1 MIQNRTRPE
10 VLLEPPP
17 VRWWKRLL
25 RILAAVVIVL
35 IGIAGATYLQK
46 SASTPQ
52 RRPPA
57 KWVPVVETQP
67 LQSVAHRVVVAAMGE
82 VVPARTVVLESRV
95 SGQVVAINPEFAE
108 GGFLKKGD
116 SVMRLDD
123 ADYRLALAQ
132 SKSDLAK
139 AEFELKLE
147 LGRQQV
153 AQREWQ
159 LLGSTRKG
167 KESESDL
174 ALRKPHLDKAMA
186 DVASAKATVEKAALD
201 LERTRINAP
210 FNAIVRSKLVDVGS
224 QVSAQEPLGELVGT
238 DAYWVQASIPVDRL
252 QWIRIPQLAGETGS
266 VAKIRYAGGHAV
278 GGKVIRLMGDL
289 ASEGRMARI
298 LIEVKDPLRHKAD
311 RQTAPPLLIGEYVRA
326 EVEGRRLKDVFVVPR
341 AALRNDSTVWIMN
354 TDRTLSIRPVSP
366 VWRDERTVVLQNDLH
381 AGELLIVSDLPAP
394 VEGMELQPKPAR
406 NQASTT
412 VDVAE
417 DRISGGPERE
427 RP

>member
-1 MIQNRTRPE
+1 MIQDRNRPE

-46 SASTPQ
+46 SASKPQ
-52 RRPPA
+52 RRPPV

-67 LQSVAHRVVVAAMGE
+67 LQSMAHQVVVTAMGT
-82 VVPARTVVLESRV
+82 VVPARTVELESRV
-95 SGQVVAINPEFAE
+95 SGQVVAVNPEFEE
-108 GGFLKKGD
+108 GGFLKQGD
-116 SVMRLDD
+116 SVIRLDD
-123 ADYRLALAQ
+123 ADYKLALAQ
-132 SKSDLAK
+132 SKSDLTK

-201 LERTRINAP
+201 LERTRITAP
-210 FNAIVRSKLVDVGS
+210 FNAIVRSTFVDVGS
-224 QVSAQEPLGELVGT
+224 QVSAQKPLGELVGT

-252 QWIRIPQLAGETGS
+252 EWIRIPRLTGETGS
-266 VAKIRYAGGHAV
+266 DAKIHYAGGHTIE
-278 GGKVIRLMGDL
+278 GKVIRLMGDL

-298 LIEVKDPLRHKAD
+298 LIEVKDPLRNKAD

-326 EVEGRRLKDVFVVPR
+326 EVEGRRLNDVFVIPR
-341 AALRNDSTVWIMN
+341 AALRNDSTVWIMT
-354 TDRTLSIRPVSP
+354 TDRTLSIRTVSP

-394 VEGMELQPKPAR
+394 VEGMELQTKPAHS
-406 NQASTT
+406 QASTT
-412 VDVAE
+412 VDVTE
-417 DRISGGPERE
+417 DRKSGGAERE

>member
-46 SASTPQ
+46 SASKPQ
-52 RRPPA
+52 RRPPV

-67 LQSVAHRVVVAAMGE
+67 LQSMAHQVVVTAMGT
-82 VVPARTVVLESRV
+82 VVPARTVELESRV
-95 SGQVVAINPEFAE
+95 SGQVVAVNPEFEE
-108 GGFLKKGD
+108 GGFLKQGD
-116 SVMRLDD
+116 SVIRLDD
-123 ADYRLALAQ
+123 ADYKLALAQ
-132 SKSDLAK
+132 SKSDLTK

-201 LERTRINAP
+201 LERTRITAP
-210 FNAIVRSKLVDVGS
+210 FNAIVRSTFVDVGS
-224 QVSAQEPLGELVGT
+224 QVSAQKPLGELVGT

-252 QWIRIPQLAGETGS
+252 EWIRIPRLTGETGS
-266 VAKIRYAGGHAV
+266 DAKIHYAGGHTIE
-278 GGKVIRLMGDL
+278 GKVIRLMGDL

-298 LIEVKDPLRHKAD
+298 LIEVKDPLRNKAD

-326 EVEGRRLKDVFVVPR
+326 EVEGRRLNDVFVIPR
-341 AALRNDSTVWIMN
+341 VALRNDNTVWIMN
-354 TDRTLSIRPVSP
+354 PDRTLSVRTVSP

-381 AGELLIVSDLPAP
+381 NGELLIVSDLPAP
-394 VEGMELQPKPAR
+394 VEGMELQPKPAH

-412 VDVAE
+412 VDVTE
-417 DRISGGPERE
+417 DRKSGGPERE

>member
-57 KWVPVVETQP
+57 KWVPLVETQP

-116 SVMRLDD
+116 SVIRLDD

-201 LERTRINAP
+201 LERTRINTP